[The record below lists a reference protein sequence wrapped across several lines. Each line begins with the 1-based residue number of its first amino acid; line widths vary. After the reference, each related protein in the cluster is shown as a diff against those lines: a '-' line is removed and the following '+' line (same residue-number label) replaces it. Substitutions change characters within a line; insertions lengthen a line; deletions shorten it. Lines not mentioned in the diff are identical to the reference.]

1 MASDQSNFDI
11 NVKRFVFREV
21 EITDQPLRVDILGT
35 EQKKLILFYYMS
47 HVVIGTIATVANIDV
62 LTSFENLMAV
72 NHVAESAKFIFVM
85 HRLEQGNLYKCGL

>member
-47 HVVIGTIATVANIDV
+47 HVVI
-62 LTSFENLMAV
+62 
-72 NHVAESAKFIFVM
+72 
-85 HRLEQGNLYKCGL
+85 EQ